1 MRLILQKNSQLMKG
15 VLCDLDVV
23 LIDSETLYTE
33 FWSNAEKK
41 YPTGVED
48 FAYVIKGNNLAKI
61 LSTYFPDKEV
71 QADLLRMIDEFERN
85 MQYPIFPGAM
95 ELVNSLNQQNIP
107 CAIVTSSD
115 ISKMDK
121 LAMQHPDFLNH
132 FNAMVTGNMVSKSKP
147 DPECFLRGAEMIG
160 VDIKD
165 CVVCEDSP
173 SGILAGLNSG
183 AKVIAIATTLR
194 RKDINKDAHKIVD
207 SIADISVDD
216 ILSL

>member
-1 MRLILQKNSQLMKG
+1 MKG
-15 VLCDLDVV
+15 VLFDLDGV

-121 LAMQHPDFLNH
+121 L
-132 FNAMVTGNMVSKSKP
+132 

>member
-1 MRLILQKNSQLMKG
+1 MKG
-15 VLCDLDVV
+15 VLFDLDGV

-207 SIADISVDD
+207 SIAVISVDD

>member
-1 MRLILQKNSQLMKG
+1 MN
-15 VLCDLDVV
+15 
-23 LIDSETLYTE
+23 
-33 FWSNAEKK
+33 
-41 YPTGVED
+41 
-48 FAYVIKGNNLAKI
+48 
-61 LSTYFPDKEV
+61 
-71 QADLLRMIDEFERN
+71 
-85 MQYPIFPGAM
+85 
-95 ELVNSLNQQNIP
+95 
-107 CAIVTSSD
+107 
-115 ISKMDK
+115 K
-121 LAMQHPDFLNH
+121 LALQHPDFLNH

>member
-1 MRLILQKNSQLMKG
+1 MKG
-15 VLCDLDVV
+15 VLFDLDGV

-85 MQYPIFPGAM
+85 MQYHIFPGAM

>member
-1 MRLILQKNSQLMKG
+1 MKG
-15 VLCDLDVV
+15 VLFDLDGV

-121 LAMQHPDFLNH
+121 LAMQHPDFLNL

-207 SIADISVDD
+207 SIAGISVDD

>member
-1 MRLILQKNSQLMKG
+1 MKG
-15 VLCDLDVV
+15 VLFDLDGV

-61 LSTYFPDKEV
+61 RSTYFPDKEV

-132 FNAMVTGNMVSKSKP
+132 FNAMVTGTMVSKSTP

>member
-1 MRLILQKNSQLMKG
+1 MKG
-15 VLCDLDVV
+15 VLFDLDGV

-85 MQYPIFPGAM
+85 MQYHIFPGAM

-147 DPECFLRGAEMIG
+147 DPECFLRGAEMIC

>member
-1 MRLILQKNSQLMKG
+1 MKG
-15 VLCDLDVV
+15 VLFDLDGV

-147 DPECFLRGAEMIG
+147 APECFLRGAEMIG

>member
-1 MRLILQKNSQLMKG
+1 MKG
-15 VLCDLDVV
+15 VLFDLDGV
-23 LIDSETLYTE
+23 LTDSETLYTE

>member
-1 MRLILQKNSQLMKG
+1 MKG
-15 VLCDLDVV
+15 VLFDLDGV

-61 LSTYFPDKEV
+61 LSTYFSDKEV

-115 ISKMDK
+115 ISKMNK
-121 LAMQHPDFLNH
+121 LALQHPDFLSH

>member
-15 VLCDLDVV
+15 VLFDLDGV

-147 DPECFLRGAEMIG
+147 DPECFLRGAEMIS

>member
-1 MRLILQKNSQLMKG
+1 MKG
-15 VLCDLDVV
+15 VLFDLDGV

-61 LSTYFPDKEV
+61 HSTYFPDKEV

>member
-15 VLCDLDVV
+15 VLFDLDGV

>member
-1 MRLILQKNSQLMKG
+1 MRLILQKNSQLIKG
-15 VLCDLDVV
+15 VLFDLDGV

-85 MQYPIFPGAM
+85 MQYHIFPGAM

-107 CAIVTSSD
+107 YAIVTSSD

>member
-1 MRLILQKNSQLMKG
+1 MKG
-15 VLCDLDVV
+15 VLFDLDGV

-85 MQYPIFPGAM
+85 MQYHIFPGAM

-194 RKDINKDAHKIVD
+194 RKDINKDDHKIVD

>member
-1 MRLILQKNSQLMKG
+1 MKG
-15 VLCDLDVV
+15 VLFDLDGV

-41 YPTGVED
+41 YPTGVDD
-48 FAYVIKGNNLAKI
+48 FAYIIKGNNLAKI

-85 MQYPIFPGAM
+85 MQYHIFPGAM

>member
-1 MRLILQKNSQLMKG
+1 MKG
-15 VLCDLDVV
+15 VLFDLDGV

-85 MQYPIFPGAM
+85 MQYHIFPGAM

-173 SGILAGLNSG
+173 SGILAGLNSE

>member
-1 MRLILQKNSQLMKG
+1 MKG
-15 VLCDLDVV
+15 VLFDLDGV

-85 MQYPIFPGAM
+85 MQYHIFPGAM

-194 RKDINKDAHKIVD
+194 HKDINKDAHKIVD

>member
-1 MRLILQKNSQLMKG
+1 MKG
-15 VLCDLDVV
+15 VLFDLDGV

-41 YPTGVED
+41 YPTSVED

-85 MQYPIFPGAM
+85 MQYHIFPGAM

>member
-1 MRLILQKNSQLMKG
+1 MKG
-15 VLCDLDVV
+15 VLFDLDGV

-48 FAYVIKGNNLAKI
+48 FAYVIKGKNLAKI
-61 LSTYFPDKEV
+61 LSTDFPDKEV

>member
-1 MRLILQKNSQLMKG
+1 MLQKNSQLIKG
-15 VLCDLDVV
+15 VLFHLDGV

>member
-1 MRLILQKNSQLMKG
+1 MKG
-15 VLCDLDVV
+15 VLFDLDGV

-41 YPTGVED
+41 YPTGVDD
-48 FAYVIKGNNLAKI
+48 FAYIIKGNNLAKI

-147 DPECFLRGAEMIG
+147 DPECFLSGAEMIG

>member
-1 MRLILQKNSQLMKG
+1 MKG
-15 VLCDLDVV
+15 VLFELDGV

-85 MQYPIFPGAM
+85 MQYHIFPGAM

-194 RKDINKDAHKIVD
+194 RKDINKDAPKIVD

>member
-1 MRLILQKNSQLMKG
+1 MKG
-15 VLCDLDVV
+15 VLFDLDGV
-23 LIDSETLYTE
+23 LVDSETLYTE

-41 YPTGVED
+41 YTTGVED

>member
-1 MRLILQKNSQLMKG
+1 MKG
-15 VLCDLDVV
+15 VLFDLDGV

-194 RKDINKDAHKIVD
+194 CKDINKDAHKIVD

>member
-1 MRLILQKNSQLMKG
+1 MKG
-15 VLCDLDVV
+15 VLFDLDGV
-23 LIDSETLYTE
+23 LIDSETLYTK

-85 MQYPIFPGAM
+85 MQYHIFPGAM

>member
-1 MRLILQKNSQLMKG
+1 MKG
-15 VLCDLDVV
+15 VLFDLDGV

-85 MQYPIFPGAM
+85 MQYHIFPGAM

-173 SGILAGLNSG
+173 AGILAGLNSG

>member
-1 MRLILQKNSQLMKG
+1 MKG
-15 VLCDLDVV
+15 VLFDLDGV

-95 ELVNSLNQQNIP
+95 ELVNSLNQQNIH

-115 ISKMDK
+115 ISKMNK
-121 LAMQHPDFLNH
+121 LALQHPDFLNH